1 MTWERTFLLI
11 PQRKICLLICSMTAY
26 LLRSVTSF
34 PKDRFGT
41 EKTQLPGMRMGTEQ
55 TAIKSE
61 RKSLS
66 GTATVQSRIKKGR
79 MAYTLSN
86 DEKKNKTFEG
96 NRVRNDRMLF
106 LTFRVTL

>member
-1 MTWERTFLLI
+1 
-11 PQRKICLLICSMTAY
+11 
-26 LLRSVTSF
+26 
-34 PKDRFGT
+34 
-41 EKTQLPGMRMGTEQ
+41 MGTEQ

-86 DEKKNKTFEG
+86 DEKNKTFEG

>member
-1 MTWERTFLLI
+1 
-11 PQRKICLLICSMTAY
+11 MTAY

-34 PKDRFGT
+34 PKDRCGT

-86 DEKKNKTFEG
+86 DEKNKTFEG